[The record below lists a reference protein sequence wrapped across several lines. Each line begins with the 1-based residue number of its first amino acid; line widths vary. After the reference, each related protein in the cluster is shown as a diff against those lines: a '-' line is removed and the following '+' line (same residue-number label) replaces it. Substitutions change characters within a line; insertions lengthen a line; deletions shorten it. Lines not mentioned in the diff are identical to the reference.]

1 MTPKA
6 RILAA
11 AFFAAI
17 CFLFASSVAQAG
29 PLSIVNVGAPAINCI
44 FNVTCTVVVT
54 DTPGAFT
61 PPGDAGTGNLQ
72 SRTFPPSVPPAP
84 AAGNM
89 AYVYRVDL
97 TSVKGLTAVNCVTR
111 LQVNFGPVT
120 KLPYVKGA
128 LFDVFVVT
136 SGGLGSVGLAS
147 AVQVGSV
154 ITFTF
159 SAPVCPGATSYFF
172 GLASKIT
179 VPKPGKARLFFSLGG
194 TAIVPARNP

>member
-6 RILAA
+6 RFLAA

-17 CFLFASSVAQAG
+17 CCLFASSVAQAA
-29 PLSIVNVGAPAINCI
+29 PLSIVNVNAPAINCI
-44 FNVTCTVVVT
+44 FHTTCTVVVT
-54 DTPGAFT
+54 DTPGPFT
-61 PPGDAGTGNLQ
+61 LPADAGSANLQ

-97 TSVKGLTAVNCVTR
+97 TSVKGVLAVNCVTR

-120 KLPYVKGA
+120 KLPYLPGG

-159 SAPVCPGATSYFF
+159 SAPVCPGATSFFF
-172 GLASKIT
+172 GLASKLI
-179 VPKPGKARLFFSLGG
+179 VPKPGKARVFFSLGG
-194 TAIVPARNP
+194 TAIVPVRNP